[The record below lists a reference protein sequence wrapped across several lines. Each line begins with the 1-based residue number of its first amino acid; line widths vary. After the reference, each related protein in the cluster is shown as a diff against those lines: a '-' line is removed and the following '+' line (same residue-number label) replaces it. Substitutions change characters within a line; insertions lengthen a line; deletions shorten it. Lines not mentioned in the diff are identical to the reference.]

1 MPCKFTLNFKY
12 ILSDY
17 HEEKLVQSR
26 KLVKEILKGIEK
38 ESPDFFR
45 CLVGFMVFESPLV
58 LLRFTTQLHTTNHT

>member
-1 MPCKFTLNFKY
+1 MK
-12 ILSDY
+12 
-17 HEEKLVQSR
+17 EKLVQSR

-58 LLRFTTQLHTTNHT
+58 LLRLTPMFTLRFVDGLEGPNFKIF